1 MNCAQANATGDCDK
15 LTAHGNR
22 NITMNITW
30 ESYVMTF
37 IFKAVSLCVYTI
49 NNYIVYIL

>member
-1 MNCAQANATGDCDK
+1 MNCTQAHVTGDCDK
-15 LTAHGNR
+15 LTAHGKG

-30 ESYVMTF
+30 DSYVMTF

-49 NNYIVYIL
+49 TI